1 MPEEPEYGLGSIAEG
16 AEIPAPEVSYLP
28 REPRSYRPPL
38 ALVGCGGISEMHL
51 RAYRAAGYEVVALAN
66 PTRAKA
72 EARRDEFFPDAKVYE
87 SHTELLRA
95 HPEVEV
101 VDVATHPDVRTPI
114 LEDCLR
120 SGRHVLSQKPFVTDL
135 ETGERLAALAEEQGR
150 RLAVNQNGRW
160 APHMSWMREAVR
172 AKLVGEIA
180 CVDVTIHWDHSWVV
194 GTLLDETP
202 DLLLFDFGVHWF
214 DFFHTLFP
222 GRRVL
227 SVSASTGHTTTQR
240 SKQPMLAQAAVEF
253 ESGRATLALFGDNA
267 HLQRDTTLVA
277 GSAGTLLSSGP
288 DLQHQELQLA
298 TAEGIARPTLEGDWF
313 TTGFHGAMAE
323 LLCAIEEDREPPHSA
338 RDNLESL
345 ALAFAV
351 RDQVRSPE

>member
-1 MPEEPEYGLGSIAEG
+1 MPSESEYGLGSIAEG
-16 AEIPAPEVSYLP
+16 REVPAPEVSYLP
-28 REPRSYRPPL
+28 REPRSYHPPI
-38 ALVGCGGISEMHL
+38 ALVGCGGVTEMHL
-51 RAYRAAGYEVVALAN
+51 RAYRAAGYDVVALAN

-72 EARRDEFFPDAKVYE
+72 EARRDEFFPKAEVYG
-87 SHTELLRA
+87 SHADLLRA

-114 LEDCLR
+114 IEDCLR
-120 SGRHVLSQKPFVTDL
+120 AGRHVLSQKPFVTDL
-135 ETGERLAALAEEQGR
+135 ETGKRLTLLAEEHGR
-150 RLAVNQNGRW
+150 RLAVNQNARW

-172 AKLVGEIA
+172 ANLVGEIA

-194 GTLLDETP
+194 GTPFDETP
-202 DLLLFDFGVHWF
+202 DLLLFDFGVHWI

-222 GRRVL
+222 GERVL
-227 SVSASTGHTTTQR
+227 SVSASTKRTASQR
-240 SKQPMLAQAAVEF
+240 SKQPMLARAAVEF
-253 ESGRATLALFGDNA
+253 ESGRATLALFGDSA

-298 TAEGIARPTLEGDWF
+298 TAAGIARPSLEGEWF

-323 LLCAIEEDREPPHSA
+323 LLCAIEEDREPTHSA
-338 RDNLESL
+338 RDNLETLS
-345 ALAFAV
+345 LAFAI
-351 RDQVRSPE
+351 RDAARTSE